1 MPGHYESL
9 RDALKE
15 NQPAKALEQAQT
27 LAANEPDNPFPH
39 RVIIESLNRLGRF
52 QDADEYAAIVL
63 PKYADPSLHLSF
75 AAGAAQAQNWEEA
88 DRRFSQVIARF
99 PDFPGAYNAWF
110 SAFVAR
116 GDVASGEQLLGS
128 VIDKFVGDVW
138 VLHNWAQAA
147 ALRGD
152 FRTGAA
158 RFGEVA
164 LRFPEHP
171 AAFYEASRCYL
182 QLREF
187 AAAHAF
193 GIFVLAPSGMDAV
206 ERSTLFAFIGALHH
220 ASDSAYGPGS
230 ENECGRLLA
239 IGQSHLSAG
248 NPELALQAWAQCR
261 ERDTTG
267 IAAIGATESLIRLGH
282 THEATD
288 ELVHLIARNREFRL
302 SHIRIHIMFELCGSL
317 YVTVL
322 QQQGKIPPDV
332 FDCLIKVVKF
342 ADDLLQSYPSL
353 ENMSNLEWLRNSV
366 MTLFRGS
373 VYRPYVRDFSDLR
386 SLYADIRSNAFR
398 NIFSSFCKLL
408 DGSRAPVF
416 SPSVG
421 GTSTRVAVLLCGQD
435 RGYEQSLAKLREFL
449 GERSVSVI
457 FVTWNRSGLRLP
469 TPEPDT
475 VGHLVRIFPQATVDI
490 IAKCGPAAAVL
501 FAKLAAFRALFEE
514 PLVREEISRKT
525 GADCVEVEDELEFEK
540 AHHDKIA
547 RLAERFGAVG
557 QHTTAMNSAKMVY
570 LNKRAWQVLEHFEEM
585 SGTTFDMILRMRP
598 DLLLSSKYKLT
609 DLEHMISANERLMLV
624 DQRQDHVVIQSGD
637 RLSFSSR
644 AAMRVYCDLWD
655 RWDQYAE
662 GSGEICHI
670 TAPHN
675 RIVDFMLE
683 QDIPLTLL
691 EGVATGY
698 DTSRRFDHSQL
709 RAALTMDL
717 NSGQLN
723 AVELDT
729 VREMIASLELS

>member
-1 MPGHYESL
+1 MSDHYESI

-15 NQPAKALEQAQT
+15 NQPTKALEHAQIF
-27 LAANEPDNPFPH
+27 AKSEPDNPFPH
-39 RVIIESLNRLGRF
+39 RVTIEILNKLGRHLE
-52 QDADEYAAIVL
+52 ADEYAAVVL
-63 PKYADPSLHLSF
+63 PKHADPSLHLSF

-116 GDVASGEQLLGS
+116 GDVASGEQLLSS
-128 VIDKFVGDVW
+128 VLDRFVGDVW
-138 VLHNWAQAA
+138 VFHNWAQAA
-147 ALRGD
+147 VLRGD
-152 FRTGAA
+152 FRTGAV
-158 RFGEVA
+158 RFGEVS
-164 LRFPEHP
+164 LRFPEHL
-171 AAFYEASRCYL
+171 AAFYEASRCYF

-193 GIFVLAPSGMDAV
+193 GIFVPAPSDMAGV

-220 ASDSAYGPGS
+220 TSDSTYGSTP
-230 ENECGRLLA
+230 ENECDRLLA
-239 IGQSHLSAG
+239 LGQSCLSAG
-248 NPELALQAWAQCR
+248 KPELALQAWSQCR
-261 ERDTTG
+261 VRDTTG
-267 IAAIGATESLIRLGH
+267 IAAIGTTESLIRLGH
-282 THEATD
+282 TYEAID
-288 ELVHLIARNREFRL
+288 ELVHFIGGDREFKL
-302 SHIRIHIMFELCGSL
+302 SHILIPIVFELCGSL

-322 QQQGKIPPDV
+322 QHQGEIPPDV
-332 FDCLIKVVKF
+332 FDCLSKVVKF
-342 ADDLLQSYPSL
+342 TDDLLQSYPSL
-353 ENMSNLEWLRNSV
+353 ENMGNLEWLRNSV
-366 MTLFRGS
+366 VTLFRGS

-386 SLYADIRSNAFR
+386 SLYAGIRSNAFR

-408 DGSRAPVF
+408 DGSKAPAF
-416 SPSVG
+416 SPPIG
-421 GTSTRVAVLLCGQD
+421 GASTRIAVLLCGQD
-435 RGYEQSLAKLREFL
+435 RGYEQSLTKLREFL

-475 VGHLVRIFPQATVDI
+475 IGHLVRIFPHATVDI

-501 FAKLAAFRALFEE
+501 FAKLVAFRALFEE

-540 AHHDKIA
+540 TYHDKIA
-547 RLAERFGAVG
+547 RLAERFGSLG

-585 SGTTFDMILRMRP
+585 SGSTFNTILRMRP
-598 DLLLSSKYKLT
+598 DLLLSSKYKLI
-609 DLEHMISANERLMLV
+609 DLEHMIRTNERLMLV

-644 AAMRVYCDLWD
+644 DAMRVYCDLWD
-655 RWDQYAE
+655 RWDRYAE

-683 QDIPLTLL
+683 QDIPLKLL
-691 EGVATGY
+691 EGVAVGY
-698 DTSRRFDHSQL
+698 DASRRFDHSQL

-717 NSGQLN
+717 DSGRLTGP
-723 AVELDT
+723 ESET
-729 VREMIASLELS
+729 VRKMIASLELS

>member
-1 MPGHYESL
+1 MSGHDESI
-9 RDALKE
+9 REALKE
-15 NQPAKALEQAQT
+15 NQPTKALEHAQI
-27 LAANEPDNPFPH
+27 LAKSEPDNPLPH
-39 RVIIESLNRLGRF
+39 RVTIEMLNKLGRSLE
-52 QDADEYAAIVL
+52 ADEYAAIVL

-116 GDVASGEQLLGS
+116 GDIPSGEQLLSS
-128 VIDKFVGDVW
+128 VIDKFAGDVW

-147 ALRGD
+147 VLRGD

-158 RFGEVA
+158 RFAEVA
-164 LRFPEHP
+164 LRFPEHL
-171 AAFYEASRCYL
+171 AAFYEASRCYF

-193 GIFVLAPSGMDAV
+193 GIFVLAPSGMENA
-206 ERSTLFAFIGALHH
+206 ERSTLLAFIGALHRD
-220 ASDSAYGPGS
+220 SDSIYGSGS
-230 ENECGRLLA
+230 VNECGRLLA
-239 IGQSHLSAG
+239 VGQSHLSADK
-248 NPELALQAWAQCR
+248 PELALQAWAQCR

-267 IAAIGATESLIRLGH
+267 IAAIGTIDSLIRLRR
-282 THEATD
+282 TDEATG
-288 ELVHLIARNREFRL
+288 ELVHLMGTNREFKL
-302 SHIRIHIMFELCGSL
+302 SHILIHILFELCGSL

-322 QQQGKIPPDV
+322 QNRGKIPPDV
-332 FDCLIKVVKF
+332 FDCFIGVVKF
-342 ADDLLQSYPSL
+342 TDDLLQSCPAL

-366 MTLFRGS
+366 VTLFRGS

-408 DGSRAPVF
+408 DGSKARAF
-416 SPSVG
+416 SPPIG
-421 GTSTRVAVLLCGQD
+421 RMPTRVAVLLCGQD
-435 RGYEQSLAKLREFL
+435 RGYEQSVAKLREFL

-475 VGHLVRIFPQATVDI
+475 IGHLVRIFPHGTVDI
-490 IAKCGPAAAVL
+490 ISKCGSAAAVL

-514 PLVREEISRKT
+514 PLVREEIGRKT
-525 GADCVEVEDELEFEK
+525 GADCVEVEDEPQFEK
-540 AHHDKIA
+540 TYHDKIA
-547 RLAERFGAVG
+547 RLAERFGSLG

-570 LNKRAWQVLEHFEEM
+570 LNKRAWQVLERFEET
-585 SGTTFDMILRMRP
+585 SGTTFNMMLRMRP
-598 DLLLSSKYKLT
+598 DLLLSSKYKLA
-609 DLEHMISANERLMLV
+609 DLENMISTNERLMLV

-644 AAMRVYCDLWD
+644 AATRVYCDLWD
-655 RWDQYAE
+655 RWDDYAE

-683 QDIPLTLL
+683 QDIPLKLL
-691 EGVATGY
+691 EGVAMGY
-698 DTSRRFDHSQL
+698 DASRRFDHSQL
-709 RAALTMDL
+709 RSALTIDL
-717 NSGQLN
+717 DSGQLN
-723 AVELDT
+723 ALESDT
-729 VREMIASLELS
+729 VRNMIASLESS